1 MRRVTVVF
9 LSGLL
14 LAAMVSAGPS
24 AAASVA
30 VRLEVGNTNPAVGDT
45 IQVELVVD
53 LSASVERLGAY
64 EATLTWEPSLL
75 NLAAVRDG
83 STAAFAPP
91 LTQAASGSLQ
101 LSQSSATGAGGV
113 ISLAKARFVTTG
125 TAGQQGSLA
134 VAFAAMTSLGGGASL
149 LGGVTM
155 PSLTLTVAPPRPNTG
170 GGIGAAA
177 CDFNDDG
184 RVGLADFFLFGDA
197 FGGAS
202 ATFDLDRSG
211 RVDLADFF
219 LFADFFGAIV
229 PVAVTPPVAN
239 AGPDQQVVAGATV
252 QLNGSASQAAAG
264 GLLSYAWKAPAS
276 TPLSDTTAAQP
287 TFAAAVAGVYRFAL
301 VVVEGGV
308 RSVAD
313 TVVVTVTA
321 PTGPGSFTMAQT
333 LSDQAQLMTIA
344 FDGLAYLSG
353 SLGADSFFPPGK
365 VADFWGFQYLRD
377 NDPSE
382 MGHNTDF
389 LTTASLNMLSILDA
403 DQMAQLIALAR
414 GQLTSIDDYGYQR
427 FVLMT
432 AFRRLLTGDL
442 PAGTTQLSATAVEAF
457 SAELYRLDGRICL
470 QRAVVMGNILYHL
483 SDAQR
488 AYLDAMVGQGMTS
501 WPVVAEPQSLRP
513 LTQAEKIAVMTY
525 AGDLFSWYA
534 GSLEADVYFCP
545 ERQGTYFGSFY
556 LKDAPAV
563 GNPGYSIGTNI
574 TADMGDAF
582 VAALTP
588 VQAELVTGLVDLQR
602 PHLNSIVSLRE
613 QVAIELRRCL
623 TGGTPDSTLVLGLM
637 GTYGEEDGAIVH
649 AMATHFAQVGQT
661 LTQAQQDT
669 LMVLRHETLGDFT
682 PTAAFLYS
690 TPIDFPV
697 VRNTDFLFE

>member
-1 MRRVTVVF
+1 MRKGAVVF
-9 LSGLL
+9 LLGLWL
-14 LAAMVSAGPS
+14 TAMVSAGP
-24 AAASVA
+24 AAAAAVA
-30 VRLEVGNTNPAVGDT
+30 VRLDVGNTQPAAGDT

-53 LSASVERLGAY
+53 LSGSAEQLGAY
-64 EATLTWEPSLL
+64 EATLTWDPSLL
-75 NLAAVRDG
+75 SLTAVRNG
-83 STAAFAPP
+83 STTAFADPQ
-91 LTQAASGSLQ
+91 TQTGNGSLQ
-101 LSQSSATGAGGV
+101 LSRVSATGAAGV
-113 ISLAKARFVTTG
+113 ISLARARFVTAGST
-125 TAGQQGSLA
+125 GQQGTLS
-134 VAFAAMTSLGGGASL
+134 VVFAALNSLGGTSL
-149 LGGVTM
+149 LAGVTM
-155 PSLTLTVAPPRPNTG
+155 PSLTLTVAPPRPSTG
-170 GGIGAAA
+170 GGVGAAA
-177 CDFNDDG
+177 CDFNGDG

-197 FGGAS
+197 FGGTS
-202 ATFDLDRSG
+202 TTFDLDRSG
-211 RVDLADFF
+211 HVDLADFF
-219 LFADFFGAIV
+219 LFADFFGAVV
-229 PVAVTPPVAN
+229 PTAATPPVAD
-239 AGPDQQVVAGATV
+239 AGADQQVATGVTV
-252 QLNGSASQAAAG
+252 QLSGSGSRATSG
-264 GLLSYAWKAPAS
+264 GGLSYAWRAPAS
-276 TPLSDTTAAQP
+276 VTLSDTTIAQP
-287 TFAAAVAGVYRFAL
+287 TFVAASAGVFRFSL
-301 VVVEGGV
+301 VVVEAGV

-333 LSDQAQLMTIA
+333 LSDQAQAMTIA

-389 LTTASLNMLSILDA
+389 LTNASLNMLSILDA
-403 DQMAQLIALAR
+403 DQMAQLVTLAQ

-442 PAGTTQLSATAVEAF
+442 PVGATQLSATAVESF

-470 QRAVVMGNILYHL
+470 QRAVVMGDILYHL
-483 SDAQR
+483 SATQR
-488 AYLDAMVGQGMTS
+488 SYLDAMVGKGMTS
-501 WPVVAEPQSLRP
+501 WPVVPEPTSLRP

-525 AGDLFSWYA
+525 AGDLYSWYA

-582 VAALTP
+582 VAALNP
-588 VQAELVTGLVDLQR
+588 VQAQLVTGLVDLQR
-602 PHLNSIVSLRE
+602 PHLNSIVALRE
-613 QVAIELRRCL
+613 QVATELRRCL
-623 TGGTPDSTLVLGLM
+623 TGGTPDSALVLQLM

-649 AMATHFAQVGQT
+649 AMATHFAEVGQT
-661 LTQAQQDT
+661 LTSVQQDT
-669 LMVLRHETLGDFT
+669 LMSLRHQTLGDFT
-682 PTAAFLYS
+682 PNAAFLYS